1 MNEVDKR
8 ILELREQLNFHNY
21 RYYALNDPLISDA
34 EFDQLLRELQILEE
48 KNPDLITRD
57 SPTQRVGASP
67 LKSFSQ
73 VRHTLPMLS
82 LGNAFSEEDVE
93 SFDRRIRERLA
104 VSEVVYAVEPKLD
117 GLSLSLRYEE
127 GVLVKAATRGDGNV
141 GEDVTE
147 NARTI
152 RTVPLHLMGKGW
164 PKVLEVR
171 GEVVITK
178 ADFSRLNEERL
189 ASEGKVFANPRNAA
203 AGSVRQLDSKITA
216 KRPLSFF
223 PWGLGEVSAEIAST
237 QSAQMGCLTK
247 WGFLANPEAKRV
259 TGVRALLDYYH
270 DIGKRRDSLPFDI
283 DGVVYKVDS
292 MEAHATLGFT
302 ARAPRWAIAHK
313 FPALEEM
320 TRLVGIEASVGR
332 TGVITPVAHLEPV
345 WVGGVRVARAT
356 LHNQDE
362 IERKDVRVG
371 DTVIVRRAGDV
382 IPEVVGVVIEKR
394 PKETSIWK
402 MPSRCPV
409 CDSEVQRL
417 ENESAYRCIG
427 GLFCPAQ
434 RKAAISHF
442 ASRGA
447 MDIEGL
453 GVKLVAQLVDHN
465 LVKTVADLYELD
477 RAALVK
483 LERMGERS
491 ADNLLR
497 AIERCKKTTLAKFLF
512 ALGIAQV
519 GEVTAKQLALHFGD
533 LPALMDADEEA
544 LTSVPDVGPI
554 VARSISHFFR
564 QSHNREVITRLIEL
578 GVTWPKTEPVAE
590 NLPYQGTTFVITG
603 TLNSLTRSEAKVR
616 IEALGGKVSN
626 SVSKKTDYVV
636 VGEDPG
642 SKARQAADLGL
653 TLLNEA
659 QFLGMLSEKSASAA
673 SAVNNER

>member
-1 MNEVDKR
+1 MNEVEKR
-8 ILELREQLNFHNY
+8 ALELREQLNFHNY

-34 EFDQLLRELQILEE
+34 EFDQLLRELQALEE
-48 KNPDLITRD
+48 ENPDLLTRD

-82 LGNAFSEEDVE
+82 LANAFSEEDIE
-93 SFDRRIRERLA
+93 NFDRRVRERLA
-104 VSEVVYAVEPKLD
+104 TDEVAYAVEPKLD

-152 RTVPLHLMGKGW
+152 RTVPLQLIGKGW

-178 ADFSRLNEERL
+178 SDFARLNEERL
-189 ASEGKVFANPRNAA
+189 ANEGKVFANPRNAA

-223 PWGLGEVSAEIAST
+223 PWGLGEVSAEIAPT
-237 QSAQMGCLTK
+237 QSAQMARLGE
-247 WGFLANPEAKRV
+247 WGFQVNPEAKCV
-259 TGVRALLDYYH
+259 TGVRALLDYYR
-270 DIGKRRDSLPFDI
+270 DIGARRDNLPFDI

-292 MEAHATLGFT
+292 MDAHATLGFT

-332 TGVITPVAHLEPV
+332 TGVITPVANLEPV

-394 PKETSIWK
+394 PKETSSWK

-477 RAALVK
+477 KAALVK

-533 LPALMDADEEA
+533 LPALMDADEA
-544 LTSVPDVGPI
+544 TLTSVPDVGPI
-554 VARSISHFFR
+554 VARSISHFFK
-564 QSHNREVITRLIEL
+564 QPHNREVIARLIEL

-590 NLPYQGTTFVITG
+590 NLPYQGATFVITG
-603 TLNSLTRSEAKVR
+603 TLNSLTRSEAKAR

-636 VGEDPG
+636 VGDDPG
-642 SKARQAADLGL
+642 SKARKAADLDL
-653 TLLNEA
+653 AILSEA
-659 QFLGMLSEKSASAA
+659 QLLGMLNGDSAS
-673 SAVNNER
+673 